1 MKRLFAA
8 TAVAALI
15 TAPAFATVQEPI
27 PIPEIEVGGGDDAA
41 AIILLLGIGAIILFN
56 LMDDEQPTANCPALS
71 DPDALTGGKGDAAT
85 EAPAC

>member
-1 MKRLFAA
+1 MRNLFAA

-41 AIILLLGIGAIILFN
+41 AILLLLGIGAIILWQS
-56 LMDDEQPTANCPALS
+56 LDDEQPTANCPTLS
-71 DPDALTGGKGDAAT
+71 DPDALTGGKGDALM
-85 EAPAC
+85 EAPTC